1 VPRTADIVPGSTFLF
16 ETCDRLG
23 EGIRSKRAA
32 SLRKERRLRAASR
45 KVETNAMKITDLRT
59 HVLSA
64 ALSQPFAYSR
74 AWYDTRTAML
84 VEIETDDG
92 LTGWGECYGP
102 AVMTAAVVRSVA
114 PWLIG
119 EDPLRTDFLWQMI
132 YTRLRDHGQKGVVI
146 EGLSGIDIAL
156 WDIKGKH
163 FGVPV
168 YQLLGGPLRNE
179 VRAYATG
186 LYRRKSGDPLR
197 YLTEEAAGYVA
208 QGFKAVKLKVGF
220 GVEEDAM
227 VTRAVRDAIGPDIA
241 LMVDA
246 NHAYDAV
253 AAIRLGRMIEEHD
266 IGWFEEPVPPE
277 DITGYQAVKAAL
289 SIPIAGGEC
298 EFTRFGFRHL
308 LVSRAVDIVQPD
320 TCAAG
325 GVSECKKIADMAE
338 AFGVCYNPH
347 VWGTGIAI
355 AASLQLLAVLPT
367 HTPNSLA
374 PIEPMLEFDRTE
386 HPIRQAVLTQL
397 LEHVSGI
404 VRVPDGPGLGIE
416 VDRAALARFAA

>member
-1 VPRTADIVPGSTFLF
+1 MIITAI
-16 ETCDRLG
+16 
-23 EGIRSKRAA
+23 
-32 SLRKERRLRAASR
+32 
-45 KVETNAMKITDLRT
+45 RT
-59 HVLSA
+59 HILEA

-84 VEIETDDG
+84 VEIETDTG
-92 LTGWGECYGP
+92 LIGWGECYGP
-102 AVMTAAVVRSVA
+102 ARITAAVVESVA
-114 PWLIG
+114 PWLVG
-119 EDPLRTDFLWQMI
+119 QDPLRTDFLWQMI
-132 YTRLRDHGQKGVVI
+132 YTRLRDHGQKGTVI

-168 YQLLGGPLRNE
+168 HQLLGGAFRTE
-179 VRAYATG
+179 VQAYATG
-186 LYRRKSGDPLR
+186 LYRRKSGDPLK
-197 YLTEEAAGYVA
+197 YLAEEAAGYVA
-208 QGFKAVKLKVGF
+208 DGFKAVKLKVGF
-220 GVEEDAM
+220 GVEEDAA
-227 VTRAVRDAIGPDIA
+227 VTRAVRAAIGPGIA

-246 NHAYDAV
+246 NHAFDTV
-253 AAIRLGRMIEEHD
+253 AAIRLGRMIEPCD

-277 DITGYQAVKAAL
+277 DIAGYAAVKAAL

-298 EFTRFGFRHL
+298 EFTRFGFRDIL
-308 LVSRAVDIVQPD
+308 TSRAIDIIQPD

-325 GVSECKKIADMAE
+325 GLSECKKIADMAE
-338 AFGVCYNPH
+338 SFGVRYNPH

-374 PIEPMLEFDRTE
+374 PVEPILEFDRTE
-386 HPIRQAVLTQL
+386 HPIRQAILTQPI
-397 LEHVSGI
+397 EHVNGI

-416 VDRAALARFAA
+416 IDRKALAKFAVGT